1 MRNRISRFLVS
12 SAALVTILCAAVFSF
27 LAFFMNK
34 RSLETIREIGNIY
47 MSGMSEQIS
56 RHFGTTMILRLSQIE
71 ALLDS
76 LPPERQG
83 GEELRE
89 SLTYN
94 AKARGFEYLA
104 FYSED
109 GQFEMIYGA
118 PVHVTDPKPFLDSL
132 NRGEKKVAVGTDA
145 QGNNIVLLGVS
156 STYEMSGGLKCTAL
170 VAGLPVEYIS
180 TTLSLDVNDS
190 LVYSHIIRKDGSF
203 VIRSADASRDT
214 YFERIL
220 ETSYTYDGVTPEM
233 TIEKLEA
240 AMEAGESY
248 SGIVQTDEGR
258 QHIYSIHLPYS
269 EWNLLTVMPYGALDQ
284 SVNRLGRQWSVMA
297 LGGCILI
304 VAVLILVF
312 AKYLK
317 LARQQMIALDEARKE
332 AVQAARA
339 KSEFL
344 SNMSHDIRTPMNAI
358 VGMTAIATANIN
370 NQQQVQN
377 CLRKITLSSK
387 HLLGLINDVLDMS
400 KIESG
405 KMTLNVDQISLREV
419 MDSIVNIVQPQIR
432 SKNQQFDVV
441 IHDITAENVYC
452 DSVRLNQVLLNLLS
466 NAIKFTPEKGRILI
480 SMYEEPSEISQDHVQ
495 IHIRVK
501 DSGIGMTPEFKARIF
516 ESFVREDNARVRR
529 TEGSGLGMTIT
540 KYIVDTMGGTI
551 DVESEPGKGSEF
563 HIALDLEI
571 ADIQEADMLLPDWRM
586 LVLDD
591 DRELCESTVS
601 ALKSIG
607 ITADWTLS
615 GEAAVRMVDE
625 RYQRNDSYHIIL
637 LDWKL
642 PGMDGIETARRIRER
657 LGENV
662 PILLISA
669 YDWGEIEE
677 QARGAGVSGFISKPL
692 FKSTLFHGLKKY
704 ADMDTVPAEKESERS
719 IDFTGRRI
727 LLAEDNEL
735 NWEVAEEL
743 LKELG
748 LELFWAQNGRICLDM
763 FLDSQEGY
771 YDAILMDLRMPEM
784 NGYEATEAIRA
795 LPRADAGLPI
805 IAMTADAFSD
815 DIRKC
820 LECGMD
826 AHVAKPIDIRELSH
840 LLEKYIG
847 QP

>member
-1 MRNRISRFLVS
+1 MR
-12 SAALVTILCAAVFSF
+12 
-27 LAFFMNK
+27 
-34 RSLETIREIGNIY
+34 
-47 MSGMSEQIS
+47 
-56 RHFGTTMILRLSQIE
+56 
-71 ALLDS
+71 
-76 LPPERQG
+76 
-83 GEELRE
+83 
-89 SLTYN
+89 
-94 AKARGFEYLA
+94 
-104 FYSED
+104 
-109 GQFEMIYGA
+109 
-118 PVHVTDPKPFLDSL
+118 
-132 NRGEKKVAVGTDA
+132 
-145 QGNNIVLLGVS
+145 
-156 STYEMSGGLKCTAL
+156 
-170 VAGLPVEYIS
+170 
-180 TTLSLDVNDS
+180 
-190 LVYSHIIRKDGSF
+190 
-203 VIRSADASRDT
+203 
-214 YFERIL
+214 
-220 ETSYTYDGVTPEM
+220 
-233 TIEKLEA
+233 
-240 AMEAGESY
+240 
-248 SGIVQTDEGR
+248 
-258 QHIYSIHLPYS
+258 
-269 EWNLLTVMPYGALDQ
+269 
-284 SVNRLGRQWSVMA
+284 
-297 LGGCILI
+297 
-304 VAVLILVF
+304 
-312 AKYLK
+312 
-317 LARQQMIALDEARKE
+317 
-332 AVQAARA
+332 
-339 KSEFL
+339 
-344 SNMSHDIRTPMNAI
+344 
-358 VGMTAIATANIN
+358 
-370 NQQQVQN
+370 
-377 CLRKITLSSK
+377 
-387 HLLGLINDVLDMS
+387 
-400 KIESG
+400 
-405 KMTLNVDQISLREV
+405 
-419 MDSIVNIVQPQIR
+419 
-432 SKNQQFDVV
+432 
-441 IHDITAENVYC
+441 YC

-586 LVLDD
+586 LVVDD

-847 QP
+847 QS